1 MVENFFFL
9 CVRILEVIGDVT
21 GMGYF
26 LANIVLFVVLH
37 PLITISLLLLWRRE
51 RRLRIAAECE

>member
-1 MVENFFFL
+1 MVENFFCL

-26 LANIVLFVVLH
+26 LANIVSSKVCL
-37 PLITISLLLLWRRE
+37 PQQII
-51 RRLRIAAECE
+51 